1 MKFVPVIV
9 TAVDVLVTTAVGLI
23 ELIVGTVAGVI
34 AVPPTVSVPSTS
46 KLVPF
51 ININLSDFHLPV
63 IALEPAFLCVNSS
76 MPSSVPSLA
85 SEIFAVIL
93 AYIIS

>member
-46 KLVPF
+46 
-51 ININLSDFHLPV
+51 
-63 IALEPAFLCVNSS
+63 
-76 MPSSVPSLA
+76 
-85 SEIFAVIL
+85 
-93 AYIIS
+93 